1 MLRKFIFPH
10 SLIVTV
16 LMFLLIWVLDTIRI
30 NLHFLNPFK
39 ESIQDYQIT
48 DIVYSRLRNK
58 KLDMDKRIVL
68 VNTGVPSRD
77 TLAMMVNRIREAEAR
92 VIAIDIMLEEQKN
105 PVIDSVLRES
115 LLSMENVVLAMEI
128 AGFDEET
135 GVFASQKSCNPY
147 FCDYVYSGF
156 INFITNDTSTVRI
169 FSPREMTAQG
179 ECLAF
184 PVQIARLYDSGA
196 AEVLFQRKNKVEEIY
211 YFGNEDQFVQCELY
225 DILDTTRNLKPLLQG
240 KIVMIGFLPTD
251 AWDRPMRDMHYTPL
265 NTRYTGRNTPDMYGI
280 VIHANIVRMILDRVY
295 VIELSWI
302 LNLLLTFLI
311 CYFNIHLYY
320 QIFRRVSIQYHFVT
334 RFLQIGETI
343 ILFFLVALL
352 FHFYRIKIEAGY
364 WITALLLTFDAV
376 KVYDNGIKK
385 RFAILGK
392 IPYELPPMQKKIMKR
407 QTAVKAETVSAETE
421 RIPEKDEPDTT
432 KT

>member
-1 MLRKFIFPH
+1 
-10 SLIVTV
+10 
-16 LMFLLIWVLDTIRI
+16 MFLLIWVLDLIRI

-39 ESIQDYQIT
+39 ESVQDYQIT
-48 DIVYSRLRNK
+48 DIVYSRLRTK
-58 KLDMDKRIVL
+58 KLDMDSRIVL
-68 VNTGVPSRD
+68 VNTGQPSRD
-77 TLAMMVNRIREAEAR
+77 TLAMMVNRIREAGAR

-105 PVIDSVLRES
+105 PVTDSILRES

-128 AGFDEET
+128 DGLNEET
-135 GVFASQKSCNPY
+135 GIFSTQKSCNPY
-147 FCDYVYSGF
+147 FCDHVYSGF

-169 FSPREMTAQG
+169 FSPKEMTAHG
-179 ECLAF
+179 ECLSF
-184 PVQIARLYDSGA
+184 PVQVARLYDPGA
-196 AEVLFQRKNKVEEIY
+196 AEQLFQRKNKVEEIY

-225 DILDTTRNLKPLLQG
+225 DILDTTRNLKSLLQG

-251 AWDRPMRDMHYTPL
+251 AWDRPLRDRHYTPL
-265 NTRYTGRNTPDMYGI
+265 NSRYTGRNTPDMYGL

-295 VIELSWI
+295 VIEPSWS
-302 LNLLLTFLI
+302 LNLLLTFFI

-320 QIFRRVSIQYHFVT
+320 QIFRRVSIQYHFLT

-385 RFAILGK
+385 RFTLFNR
-392 IPYELPPMQKKIMKR
+392 IPYELPNQQKKKTKKEPVGTS
-407 QTAVKAETVSAETE
+407 QAEPVMTE
-421 RIPEKDEPDTT
+421 PTTDSDEAKPA